1 MLGSAVPDNI
11 LDLIGNTPMVEL
23 KGFDTGPC
31 RLFLKLE
38 NENPGGSIKDRIA
51 VSMIDAAERS
61 GELKPGG
68 TIVEATAGNTGL
80 GLALVAAAKGYR
92 LILAIPDKMSTE
104 KIAHLRA
111 FGCDIRLTRSDVKAD
126 DPAYYMNMAARIT
139 AENPGYYHVN
149 QFQNPANPLAHE
161 RTTGPEIWEQM
172 DHEVDA
178 VVCGV
183 GSGGTVTGLSRFFAR
198 VSPKTELIVADPLG
212 SPLAGYINNGLP
224 GPSGSYAVEGIGQNC
239 VPEIADIS
247 RVTKAY
253 SIPDAESFGT
263 ARDLL
268 RRFGIMGGGS
278 AGCLAAAALRY
289 CREQVTAKRV
299 VTFICDTGNK
309 YLSKMYSDYWMMDQ
323 GYTERPATGDLR
335 DLLTRRYE
343 EGALITVTPDDPL
356 LTAFQRMR
364 VADVSQVP
372 VIENGRPV
380 GILDESDLL
389 LAVHADEGRFGRPVR
404 SAMTS
409 KLETVPVSASLE
421 DVLHVLDRGMVAL
434 VMDGGQFLGLI
445 TRSDLLAH
453 LRRRLK

>member
-1 MLGSAVPDNI
+1 MQAANVPDNI

-51 VSMIDAAERS
+51 VSMIHAAEQT
-61 GELKPGG
+61 GQLKPGG

-80 GLALVAAAKGYR
+80 GLALVAVAKGYR
-92 LILAIPDKMSTE
+92 LILVIPDKMSTE

-111 FGCDIRLTRSDVKAD
+111 FGCDIRLTRSDVKPG
-126 DPAYYMNMAARIT
+126 DPAYYMDMAARIT

-161 RTTGPEIWEQM
+161 TTTGPEIWEQL
-172 DHEVDA
+172 DHDIDT

-183 GSGGTVTGLSRFFAR
+183 GSGGTVTGLSHFFSR
-198 VSPKTELIVADPLG
+198 VSPKTEFVVADPLG
-212 SPLAGYINNGLP
+212 SPLAGWINNGLP
-224 GPSGSYAVEGIGQNC
+224 GPSGSYAVEGIGQSC

-263 ARDLL
+263 ARSLL
-268 RRFGIMGGGS
+268 RGFGIMGGGS

-289 CREQVTAKRV
+289 CREQTTPKRV

-323 GYTERPATGDLR
+323 GYTARTPTGDLR

-372 VIENGRPV
+372 VIDDGKPV
-380 GILDESDLL
+380 GILDESDVLF
-389 LAVHADEGRFGRPVR
+389 AVHADTARFERPVR

-409 KLETVPVSASLE
+409 KLETVPVSASLQ
-421 DVLHVLDRGMVAL
+421 DVLGVLDRGLVAL
-434 VMDGGQFLGLI
+434 VMDGDKFLGLI

-453 LRRRLK
+453 LRRSLK